1 MDIFG
6 LDFSEGQ
13 NRGEMDD
20 FDHFE
25 AEEMLDMI
33 DIGDLLFADGSKT
46 LKNKYQQMVI
56 PHPIEI

>member
-13 NRGEMDD
+13 NREQMDD

-33 DIGDLLFADGSKT
+33 DIGDLLFAGGSKT

-56 PHPIEI
+56 RPPPH